1 MLIGQYTVALDD
13 KKRLSIPT
21 PFRGLLGKRM
31 ILTRGLDSC
40 LFVYSKKSW
49 GSIVSKMGTLS
60 LGANEGRG
68 FNRFLLAGAT
78 EAEMDSAGRVLVPD
92 FLKQF
97 AGLSKNVV
105 VAGVGDRA
113 ELWDEKRWNEYSTR
127 IAGEAD
133 AMAEKLSAVGA
144 I

>member
-1 MLIGQYTVALDD
+1 
-13 KKRLSIPT
+13 
-21 PFRGLLGKRM
+21 
-31 ILTRGLDSC
+31 
-40 LFVYSKKSW
+40 
-49 GSIVSKMGTLS
+49 MGALS

-78 EAEMDSAGRVLVPD
+78 EAEMDSAGRVLIPE

-97 AGLSKNVV
+97 AGLTKNVV

-113 ELWDEKRWNEYSTR
+113 EMWDEKKWNEYSRR
-127 IAGEAD
+127 ISNEAD
-133 AMAEKLSAVGA
+133 AMAEKLSAIGA

>member
-1 MLIGQYTVALDD
+1 MGQYTVVLDD
-13 KKRLSIPT
+13 KKRLSIPS
-21 PFRGLLGKRM
+21 PFRRILGSRM

-49 GSIVSKMGTLS
+49 SAIVEKMGALS

-78 EAEMDSAGRVLVPD
+78 EAEVDSAGRVLVPE

-97 AGLSKNVV
+97 AGLTKNVV

-113 ELWDEKRWNEYSTR
+113 EMWDEKKWNDYSAK
-127 IAGEAD
+127 ISNEAD
-133 AMAEKLSAVGA
+133 RMAEKLSAIGA